1 MEEANLEDEGVMIMP
16 PTHGPR
22 GNPEV
27 KVTIG
32 APIPEM
38 ADQQDTITIRFF
50 CFGSYFQI
58 TCSSD
63 QIPNFKFR
71 VYDFLFFL
79 QKKIF
84 FCIFYNVEV

>member
-16 PTHGPR
+16 QTPGPR

-32 APIPEM
+32 VPIPEM
-38 ADQQDTITIRFF
+38 ADQRDTTTIRFLF

-71 VYDFLFFL
+71 VYDFLFLFT
-79 QKKIF
+79 KK
-84 FCIFYNVEV
+84 NLV

>member
-16 PTHGPR
+16 PTPGPG

-38 ADQQDTITIRFF
+38 ADQQDTTTIRFIF
-50 CFGSYFQI
+50 I
-58 TCSSD
+58 LVPT
-63 QIPNFKFR
+63 FK
-71 VYDFLFFL
+71 
-79 QKKIF
+79 
-84 FCIFYNVEV
+84 